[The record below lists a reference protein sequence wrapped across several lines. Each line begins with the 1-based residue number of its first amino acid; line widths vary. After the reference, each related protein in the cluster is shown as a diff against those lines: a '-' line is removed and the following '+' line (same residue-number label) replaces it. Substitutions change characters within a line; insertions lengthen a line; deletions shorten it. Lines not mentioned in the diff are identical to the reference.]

1 MVAIDS
7 RTSRATPFT
16 ATVRALRP
24 TPDQDPVPVI
34 VENASPEGGIVR
46 LPTND
51 LREGDRLVLSVRVAQ
66 HHLMDVMAQIVRTE
80 PLPEGNCRAGVEF
93 HPVIPRREFV
103 LLRRVTSPTVSPS
116 PR

>member
-7 RTSRATPFT
+7 RTSSASPFT

-24 TPDQDPVPVI
+24 APDQNPVPVV
-34 VENASPEGGIVR
+34 VETASPEGGTVR

-66 HHLMDVMAQIVRTE
+66 HHLMDVIAQVVRME

-93 HPVIPRREFV
+93 HPAIPRREFV
-103 LLRRVTSPTVSPS
+103 LLRRVTNPAGTATS
-116 PR
+116 R

>member
-7 RTSRATPFT
+7 RTSSASPFT

-24 TPDQDPVPVI
+24 TPDQNPVPVV
-34 VENASPEGGIVR
+34 VETASPEGGTVR

-51 LREGDRLVLSVRVAQ
+51 VREGDRLVLSVRVAQ
-66 HHLMDVMAQIVRTE
+66 HHLMDVIAQVVRMET
-80 PLPEGNCRAGVEF
+80 LPEGTCRAGVEF

-103 LLRRVTSPTVSPS
+103 LLRRATSPTGAA
-116 PR
+116 PRR

>member
-7 RTSRATPFT
+7 RAPSASPFT

-24 TPDQDPVPVI
+24 SPEQVPVPVV
-34 VENASPEGGIVR
+34 VEAASPEAGVVR
-46 LPTND
+46 LPAND

-66 HHLMDVMAQIVRTE
+66 HDLIDVLAQVVRME
-80 PLPEGNCRAGVEF
+80 PLAEGTCRAGVEF

-103 LLRRVTSPTVSPS
+103 LLRRATTPGTETPT
-116 PR
+116 R